1 MVDTRPVSLNRKLL
15 GEFLK
20 SPEAIRAFENLDF
33 NSAELADVI
42 TAIEQVSVLTLSL
55 SDSFDNERVVAA
67 DGEVELTDDGAG
79 GNLTFGLS
87 DTGVAAD
94 SYGDASHLVRLS
106 VNEKGRI
113 TLVQTYTLN
122 SDNVTEGSKLFF
134 TQARARLSLSA
145 GDGIDYDNTTGV
157 ISALSA
163 GAAPVSTP
171 YTAPVI
177 SNPPTQ
183 AEVQDIA
190 DAVDGIGAALSSL
203 ISLLQ
208 ANGNLT

>member
-1 MVDTRPVSLNRKLL
+1 MVDTRTVSLNRKLL

-20 SPEAIRAFENLDF
+20 NPEAIRAFENLDF
-33 NSAELADVI
+33 NSAELADVV
-42 TAIEQVSVLTLSL
+42 TAIEKVSVLTLSL
-55 SDSFDNERVVAA
+55 SDSFDNERVVTS

-79 GNLTFGLS
+79 SNLTFGLS
-87 DTGVAAD
+87 DTGVTAG
-94 SYGDASHLVRLS
+94 SYGDASHLVRMS

-113 TLVQTYTLN
+113 TSAQAYVLN
-122 SDNVTEGSKLFF
+122 SSNITEGSKLFF
-134 TQARARLSLSA
+134 TTARARLSLSA
-145 GDGIDYDNTTGV
+145 GDGIDYDDVTGV

-163 GAAPVSTP
+163 GAAPVFTP

-183 AEVQDIA
+183 AEVQALA
-190 DAVDGIGAALSSL
+190 DAVDGVGAALSSL